1 MTESGNALSGNQWT
15 ITKRPQKLDDLYG
28 QDEVVHYFKNI
39 QQTKTPI
46 PNAIWLGGKFGCGK
60 TTIAKIIAKT
70 IQCKSKDAD
79 GNPCGKCISCQSI
92 ENETWGRN
100 TVMFNGG
107 TNGTIDEVRK
117 LVSNVDFPPTMDGNW
132 VFMIE
137 EAQELSADATQA
149 LLKTI
154 ETPRNNVYFIFTS
167 MEEDLKKL
175 GKFDALISRC
185 GAEFKL
191 NTATIMDVMFYLR
204 HILETENLWGTI
216 PNEFKLEGLKLIAT
230 NCKQSYREALKKLQ
244 ICVNSG
250 IYSIDQIS
258 AQFGITK
265 EGDISTA
272 LNDLISGRWTDA
284 VDVAFIGIP
293 KPKDEKIK
301 KRYPIGGVWVDEDM
315 LKSNPEYQKNLKEMG
330 LTSDDLKETVI
341 KGSSKVLKIREANF
355 KEAFRQLSNIIL
367 KKYTAY
373 GNPIPR
379 NIKIVYE
386 GLKSII
392 DYCSKSYY
400 DYAYCGAEIG
410 LILDKCN
417 HAETFVEATNANS
430 TSYVPPKAQTTVAAS
445 TPQPVQ
451 ARTQPTL
458 TRMTTDTVVP
468 GENAPQATRVVTT
481 TPERAPERA
490 PGRTITRGVAQS
502 ETVQNAT
509 ARIIKR
515 G

>member
-39 QQTKTPI
+39 QQTKAPI

-70 IQCKSKDAD
+70 IQCKNKDAD

-137 EAQELSADATQA
+137 EAQELSPDATQA
-149 LLKTI
+149 LLKTT

-191 NTATIMDVMFYLR
+191 NTATVMDVMFYLR
-204 HILETENLWGTI
+204 HILETENLWDTI
-216 PNEFKLEGLKLIAT
+216 PKEFKLEGLKLIAT

-250 IYSIDQIS
+250 LYSVDQIS

-265 EGDISTA
+265 EGDISNA

-301 KRYPIGGVWVDEDM
+301 KRYPIGGVWVDED
-315 LKSNPEYQKNLKEMG
+315 LLNSNPEYQKSLKEMG

-373 GNPIPR
+373 GKPIPR

-386 GLKSII
+386 GLKGII
-392 DYCSKSYY
+392 DYCSTSYY
-400 DYAYCGAEIG
+400 DYAYCGSEIG
-410 LILDKCN
+410 LMLDKCN
-417 HAETFVEATNANS
+417 HPEAVSYPNVS
-430 TSYVPPKAQTTVAAS
+430 TSPAFVPTHVTETQKPVAS
-445 TPQPVQ
+445 
-451 ARTQPTL
+451 QPTL

-481 TPERAPERA
+481 PERVPERA
-490 PGRTITRGVAQS
+490 PGRTIVRGVAQS

-509 ARIIKR
+509 ARIINR

>member
-39 QQTKTPI
+39 QQTKSPI

-70 IQCKSKDAD
+70 IQCKNKDAN

-100 TVMFNGG
+100 TIMFNGG

-117 LVSNVDFPPTMDGNW
+117 LVGNVDFPPTMDGNW

-149 LLKTI
+149 LLKTV

-175 GKFDALISRC
+175 SKFDALISRC

-191 NTATIMDVMFYLR
+191 NTATVMDVMFYLR
-204 HILETENLWGTI
+204 HILETENLWDTI
-216 PNEFKLEGLKLIAT
+216 PKEFKLEGLRLIAM

-250 IYSIDQIS
+250 IYNVDQIS

-284 VDVAFIGIP
+284 VDIAFIGIP
-293 KPKDEKIK
+293 KPKDEKVK
-301 KRYPIGGVWVDEDM
+301 KRYPIGGVWVDEDL

-330 LTSDDLKETVI
+330 LTSDDLKETII

-367 KKYTAY
+367 KKYTTY
-373 GNPIPR
+373 GKPIPR
-379 NIKIVYE
+379 NVKIVYE
-386 GLKSII
+386 GLKGII
-392 DYCSKSYY
+392 DYCSASYY
-400 DYAYCGAEIG
+400 DYAYCGSEIG
-410 LILDKCN
+410 LMLDKCN
-417 HAETFVEATNANS
+417 HPEEVDYPKVVTPSTVVPTHVTETQKSVVS
-430 TSYVPPKAQTTVAAS
+430 
-445 TPQPVQ
+445 
-451 ARTQPTL
+451 QPTL

-468 GENAPQATRVVTT
+468 GENAPQATRVVA
-481 TPERAPERA
+481 TPERVPERA
-490 PGRTITRGVAQS
+490 PGRTIVRGVAQS

-509 ARIIKR
+509 ARIINR

>member
-15 ITKRPQKLDDLYG
+15 ITKRPQKFDDLYG

-39 QQTKTPI
+39 QQTKAPI

-70 IQCKSKDAD
+70 IQCKNKDAD

-100 TVMFNGG
+100 TIMFNGG

-117 LVSNVDFPPTMDGNW
+117 LVGNVDFPPTMDGNW

-149 LLKTI
+149 LLKTV

-191 NTATIMDVMFYLR
+191 NTATVMDVMFYLR
-204 HILETENLWGTI
+204 HILETENLWDTI
-216 PNEFKLEGLKLIAT
+216 PKEFKLEGLKLIAT

-250 IYSIDQIS
+250 LYSVDQIS

-301 KRYPIGGVWVDEDM
+301 KRYPIGGVWVDED
-315 LKSNPEYQKNLKEMG
+315 LLNSNPDYQKSLKEMG

-373 GNPIPR
+373 GKPIPR

-386 GLKSII
+386 GLKGII
-392 DYCSKSYY
+392 EYCSTSYY
-400 DYAYCGAEIG
+400 DYAYCGSEIG

-417 HAETFVEATNANS
+417 QPEAKSSDVVTSSAVIATPANS
-430 TSYVPPKAQTTVAAS
+430 VGPVPLPMTETAQRTSAP
-445 TPQPVQ
+445 
-451 ARTQPTL
+451 L

-468 GENAPQATRVVTT
+468 GENAPQATRVVA

-490 PGRTITRGVAQS
+490 PGRTIVRGVTQS
-502 ETVQNAT
+502 TTVQNAT
-509 ARIIKR
+509 ARIINR

>member
-1 MTESGNALSGNQWT
+1 MAESGNALSGNQWT

-39 QQTKTPI
+39 QQTKAPI

-70 IQCKSKDAD
+70 IQCKNKDAD

-100 TVMFNGG
+100 TIMFNGG

-191 NTATIMDVMFYLR
+191 NTATVMDVMFYLR
-204 HILETENLWGTI
+204 HILETENLWNTI
-216 PNEFKLEGLKLIAT
+216 PKEFKLEGLKLIAT

-250 IYSIDQIS
+250 LYSVDQIS

-301 KRYPIGGVWVDEDM
+301 KRYPIGGVWVDED
-315 LKSNPEYQKNLKEMG
+315 LLNSNPEYQKSLKEMG

-373 GNPIPR
+373 GKPIPR
-379 NIKIVYE
+379 NVKIVYE
-386 GLKSII
+386 GLKGII
-392 DYCSKSYY
+392 DYCSTSYY
-400 DYAYCGAEIG
+400 DYAYCGSEIG

-417 HAETFVEATNANS
+417 QPEAKSSDVVTSPAVIATPTNSVGPVPLPMTETVQR
-430 TSYVPPKAQTTVAAS
+430 TSAS
-445 TPQPVQ
+445 
-451 ARTQPTL
+451 L

-468 GENAPQATRVVTT
+468 GENAPQTTRVVS
-481 TPERAPERA
+481 TPGRTPVERV
-490 PGRTITRGVAQS
+490 PGRTIVRGVAQS
-502 ETVQNAT
+502 TTVQNAT
-509 ARIIKR
+509 ARIINR

>member
-39 QQTKTPI
+39 QQTKVPI

-70 IQCKSKDAD
+70 IQCKNKDAD

-100 TVMFNGG
+100 TIMFNGG

-149 LLKTI
+149 LLKTT

-191 NTATIMDVMFYLR
+191 NTATVMDVMFYLR
-204 HILETENLWGTI
+204 HILETENLWDTI
-216 PNEFKLEGLKLIAT
+216 PKEFKLEGLKLIAT

-250 IYSIDQIS
+250 LYSVDQIS

-301 KRYPIGGVWVDEDM
+301 KRYPIGGVWVDED
-315 LKSNPEYQKNLKEMG
+315 LLNSNPEYQKSLKEMG

-373 GNPIPR
+373 GKPIPR

-386 GLKSII
+386 GLKGII
-392 DYCSKSYY
+392 DYCSTSYY
-400 DYAYCGAEIG
+400 DYAYCGSEIG
-410 LILDKCN
+410 LMLDKCN
-417 HAETFVEATNANS
+417 HPETVNYPNVS
-430 TSYVPPKAQTTVAAS
+430 TSPAFVPTHVTETQK
-445 TPQPVQ
+445 PVVS
-451 ARTQPTL
+451 QPTL
-458 TRMTTDTVVP
+458 TRMITDTVVP
-468 GENAPQATRVVTT
+468 GENAPQATRVVA

-490 PGRTITRGVAQS
+490 PGRTIVRGVAQS

-509 ARIIKR
+509 ARIINR

>member
-28 QDEVVHYFKNI
+28 QDEVVNYFKNI
-39 QQTKTPI
+39 KQSNKPI

-70 IQCKSKDAD
+70 IQCKNKDEN
-79 GNPCGKCISCQSI
+79 GNPCGECVSCKSI

-117 LVSNVDFPPTMDGNW
+117 LVDNVNYPPMIDGNW
-132 VFMIE
+132 VMMIE
-137 EAQELSADATQA
+137 EAQELSADAVQA

-154 ETPRNNVYFIFTS
+154 ESPRNNVYFIFTS
-167 MEEDLKKL
+167 MEEDAKKL
-175 GKFDALISRC
+175 AKFDALISRC
-185 GAEFKL
+185 GVEFKL
-191 NTATIMDVMFYLR
+191 NTATVMDVMFYLR
-204 HILETENLWGTI
+204 HILETENLWATI
-216 PNEFKLEGLKLIAT
+216 PSSFKMEGLKLIAT

-250 IYSIDQIS
+250 LYNVDQIS

-272 LNDLISGRWTDA
+272 LNDLVAGRWTDV
-284 VDVAFIGIP
+284 VDETFIGIP

-301 KRYPIGGVWVDEDM
+301 KRYPIGGVWVEEEM
-315 LKSNPEYQKNLKEMG
+315 LDNPEYQKSLKEMG
-330 LTSDDLKETVI
+330 ITSSDLKDTVI
-341 KGSSKVLKIREANF
+341 KGSSKVLRIREANF
-355 KEAFRQLSNIIL
+355 KEAFRQISNILL
-367 KKYTAY
+367 KYARTGKPVPK
-373 GNPIPR
+373 NV
-379 NIKIVYE
+379 KIVYD
-386 GLKSII
+386 GIKDII
-392 DYCSKSYY
+392 DYCSKTYY

-417 HAETFVEATNANS
+417 HPEAVSYPNVS
-430 TSYVPPKAQTTVAAS
+430 TSPASVQTHVTETQKPVVS
-445 TPQPVQ
+445 QPV
-451 ARTQPTL
+451 L

-468 GENAPQATRVVTT
+468 GENAPSARVVNVR
-481 TPERAPERA
+481 PVAERA
-490 PGRTITRGVAQS
+490 PGRTVVRGSAQS
-502 ETVQNAT
+502 ATVQNAT
-509 ARIIKR
+509 ARIINR

>member
-15 ITKRPQKLDDLYG
+15 ITKRPQKFDDLYG
-28 QDEVVHYFKNI
+28 QDEVVNYFKNI
-39 QQTKTPI
+39 KQSNKPI

-70 IQCKSKDAD
+70 IQCKNKDAD
-79 GNPCGKCISCQSI
+79 GNPCGECVSCKSI

-117 LVSNVDFPPTMDGNW
+117 LVDNVNYPPMIDGNW
-132 VFMIE
+132 VMMIE
-137 EAQELSADATQA
+137 EAQELSADAVQA

-154 ETPRNNVYFIFTS
+154 ESPRNNVYFIFTS
-167 MEEDLKKL
+167 MEEDAKKL
-175 GKFDALISRC
+175 SKFDALISRC
-185 GAEFKL
+185 GVEFKL
-191 NTATIMDVMFYLR
+191 NTATVMDVMFYLR
-204 HILETENLWGTI
+204 HILETENLWATI
-216 PNEFKLEGLKLIAT
+216 PSSFKMEGLKLIAT

-250 IYSIDQIS
+250 LYNVDQIS

-272 LNDLISGRWTDA
+272 LNDLVSGRWTDV
-284 VDVAFIGIP
+284 VDETFIGIP

-301 KRYPIGGVWVDEDM
+301 KRYPIGGVWVEEEM
-315 LKSNPEYQKNLKEMG
+315 LDNPEYQKSLKEMG
-330 LTSDDLKETVI
+330 ITSSDLKDTVI
-341 KGSSKVLKIREANF
+341 KGSSKVLRIREANF
-355 KEAFRQLSNIIL
+355 KEAFRQISNVLL
-367 KKYTAY
+367 KYARTGKPVPK
-373 GNPIPR
+373 NV
-379 NIKIVYE
+379 KIVYD
-386 GLKSII
+386 GIKSII
-392 DYCSKSYY
+392 DYCSKTYY

-410 LILDKCN
+410 LILDRCN
-417 HAETFVEATNANS
+417 HPETTNYPNLS
-430 TSYVPPKAQTTVAAS
+430 TSPALVPTHVTETQK
-445 TPQPVQ
+445 PVVS
-451 ARTQPTL
+451 QPTL

-468 GENAPQATRVVTT
+468 GENAPSARVIT
-481 TPERAPERA
+481 TPERVPERA
-490 PGRTITRGVAQS
+490 PGRTIVRGVAQS

-509 ARIIKR
+509 ARIINR